1 MKLNWNFLA
10 GVQTTQINFTVS
22 FIAPTGPTIIA
33 PTGGRINIT
42 EGSEKIVKCVAKG
55 APKPSVA
62 WYRND
67 KQLNTTNCTKD
78 PKSCENTD
86 YEVYIEGDDSAA
98 HTSYTT
104 GVLKVRS
111 ALYPRDQA
119 KFKCVAW
126 NDVPPPAELT
136 LDFNVQGM
144 FYLVL
149 QTN

>member
-1 MKLNWNFLA
+1 MD
-10 GVQTTQINFTVS
+10 IYCVS
-22 FIAPTGPTIIA
+22 FTAPTGPTIVA

-42 EGSEKIVKCVAKG
+42 EGSERIVKCIARA

-78 PKSCENTD
+78 PKSCENID
-86 YEVYIEGDDSAA
+86 YEVYIEGDDSEK

-119 KFKCVAW
+119 KFKCVAS
-126 NDVPPPAELT
+126 NDVPPLAELT

-144 FYLVL
+144 TFYLFL